1 MIVVSNTSPIMN
13 LAAVDQLPLLRRLYA
28 KVIIPQAVYEE
39 LVVGGEQPG
48 SAEVQTCEWIETR
61 AVMDQTLVTALA
73 GELDKGEA
81 ESIILAKELQ
91 ADRLLLDERRGR
103 EVASRF
109 GLRFTGLLGVLI
121 EAKHKGHL
129 PAVKPVLD
137 GLITKAGFWIRPR
150 LYTRVLRAAG
160 E

>member
-13 LAAVDQLPLLRRLYA
+13 LAAVDQLLLLQRLYA

-39 LVVGGEQPG
+39 LVVGSEQPG

-73 GELDKGEA
+73 GELDQGEA

-109 GLRFTGLLGVLI
+109 GLRFTGLW
-121 EAKHKGHL
+121 E
-129 PAVKPVLD
+129 
-137 GLITKAGFWIRPR
+137 
-150 LYTRVLRAAG
+150 Y
-160 E
+160 